1 MLSNVCSYSLTVA
14 SDSCNLCLSEDWD
27 PQLGVQ
33 NYPRKP
39 VKKAPRAEQTLTC
52 IVEHKRD
59 GEEMEYLLTQR
70 PSKGETAVLTG

>member
-1 MLSNVCSYSLTVA
+1 MSNICSHSLTVA
-14 SDSCNLCLSEDWD
+14 PGSCDLCLSEDWD

-39 VKKAPRAEQTLTC
+39 VKKAPRVEQTLTC
-52 IVEHKRD
+52 IVERERA

-70 PSKGETAVLTG
+70 PSKGETIVLTG

>member
-1 MLSNVCSYSLTVA
+1 MA
-14 SDSCNLCLSEDWD
+14 GDSCNLCLSEDWD

-39 VKKAPRAEQTLTC
+39 AKKAPRVEQTLTC
-52 IVEHKRD
+52 IVERKRD

-70 PSKGETAVLTG
+70 PSKGETADLAG